1 MDSWELDARKERDF
15 VCLCVCVVVVV
26 VVVVIV
32 VVLIVE
38 AWRDGLAVKSILNA
52 LPEVLSSI
60 PSKHMVA
67 LNHL

>member
-1 MDSWELDARKERDF
+1 MF
-15 VCLCVCVVVVV
+15 VRVCVFV

-32 VVLIVE
+32 IVLIVE

>member
-15 VCLCVCVVVVV
+15 VCLCVCVCVVVV
-26 VVVVIV
+26 VVV

-38 AWRDGLAVKSILNA
+38 AWRDGLVVKSILNA
-52 LPEVLSSI
+52 LPEILSSI
-60 PSKHMVA
+60 PSNHMVA